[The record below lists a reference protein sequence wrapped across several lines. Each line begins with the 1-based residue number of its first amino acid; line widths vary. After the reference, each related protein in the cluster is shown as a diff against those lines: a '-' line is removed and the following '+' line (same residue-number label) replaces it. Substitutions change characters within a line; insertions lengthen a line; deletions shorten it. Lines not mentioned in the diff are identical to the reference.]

1 MKPIS
6 TFTALG
12 IVILA
17 TGAFISGADFFV
29 PTSSKPSGAE
39 AVKIDPA
46 SLQTA
51 AARVTL
57 ASLDLNL
64 QTTRLVVGGMWCSS
78 CGYIVRKALED
89 TRGVVDAEVSMSAG
103 TAVVTYDPSACTV
116 EQLLASLAEYGYQAR
131 VTVQ

>member
-1 MKPIS
+1 MKS
-6 TFTALG
+6 TSIFVALG

-17 TGAFISGADFFV
+17 TGAFIAGADFFV
-29 PTSSKPSGAE
+29 PTSSKRSGAE
-39 AVKIDPA
+39 TVKIDPA
-46 SLQTA
+46 LLQTA

-57 ASLDLNL
+57 ASSDLNL

-78 CGYIVRKALED
+78 CGYIVRKALEG
-89 TRGVVDAEVSMSAG
+89 TPGVVDAEVSMSAS